1 MPYPYYVKEELV
13 QSAPLAAQIDR
24 GAMVR
29 EEEKKKK
36 SGMRRWVV
44 SRRGV

>member
-24 GAMVR
+24 GAMVM
-29 EEEKKKK
+29 EEEKKK